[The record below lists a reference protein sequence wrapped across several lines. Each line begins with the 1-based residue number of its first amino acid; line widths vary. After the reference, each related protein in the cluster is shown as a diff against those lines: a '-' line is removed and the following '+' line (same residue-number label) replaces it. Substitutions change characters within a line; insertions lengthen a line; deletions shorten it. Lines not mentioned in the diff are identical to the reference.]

1 MMESA
6 MGATGKG
13 SRAPRKPK
21 FSLQKPFASNMA
33 ESKAA
38 ERRQAGPEPFTPQIN
53 ARSQQLAAARRG
65 KGRVE
70 DRFERLDKERKEK
83 IEAQRRKKLESELS
97 GMSPPKMTK
106 KSRAMTKNLGS
117 VEDRLMEYQKQAR
130 MNLDKARQE
139 TLEREEDTLTF
150 HPKITKTAQ
159 QLERGPA
166 VWEQWYKD
174 KYKRLKDLERAVRC
188 QDLQDMREPQI
199 SKGTAKLA
207 AKRPDADKKVYERL
221 YAYQDKYREN
231 RENLV
236 REEEERFSGTGT
248 GTARPPSTQY
258 ERTRRAAERRRARA
272 YEDDDGGYT
281 ETPSQLFSTVNAES
295 HERQP
300 FTPAVND
307 HSTQIVRQKQ
317 ERALQM
323 AQGPDSHRSYGST
336 PRVYGTEVAPRV
348 VDKKHQRSK
357 EEWNSMV
364 NSFKRDFDS

>member
-1 MMESA
+1 MINTSDGRSFSTQDVNLMLAFSIYVRMAAENAKSLGAVERCSQQVSASIGISLQLAQATNMEEFLVKL
-6 MGATGKG
+6 MEGTCATTECDYFAIFVPPSNGFSFSPGNEVLRYNNKGDRGVRVKLGKG
-13 SRAPRKPK
+13 TVIQTAGA
-21 FSLQKPFASNMA
+21 LNGFA
-33 ESKAA
+33 
-38 ERRQAGPEPFTPQIN
+38 
-53 ARSQQLAAARRG
+53 
-65 KGRVE
+65 
-70 DRFERLDKERKEK
+70 
-83 IEAQRRKKLESELS
+83 
-97 GMSPPKMTK
+97 
-106 KSRAMTKNLGS
+106 NLCIA
-117 VEDRLMEYQKQAR
+117 DQ
-130 MNLDKARQE
+130 
-139 TLEREEDTLTF
+139 
-150 HPKITKTAQ
+150 
-159 QLERGPA
+159 ERGPA